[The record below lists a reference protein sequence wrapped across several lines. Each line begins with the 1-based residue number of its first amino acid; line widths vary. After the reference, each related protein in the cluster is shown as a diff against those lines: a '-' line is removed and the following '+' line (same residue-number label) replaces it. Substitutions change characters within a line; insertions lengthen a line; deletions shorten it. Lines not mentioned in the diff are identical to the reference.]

1 MSQTKPEGEITETLK
16 PKRRFL
22 RFVVRIVV
30 PCLVLWMCWTGA
42 TKGYHWF
49 KRYQASRLAVMAE
62 NYAKK
67 EKWSEAVMS
76 ADTALTL
83 NPVQPKALRFMA
95 EIMAAQGSFNE
106 AMELYGRLYFNAG
119 GTLQDLTLQALN
131 AVRAGYN
138 DPAEYLAT
146 LVAERGERGF
156 PYIVK
161 AEIHSVRGEKAQA
174 LEQLRKAVEVSDS
187 NYVTMALVRF
197 LLANKQVREGDPEV
211 YGLLVKM
218 KMGSDEIALD
228 ALSIG
233 LAANIVPREARLEWL
248 QKIRSH
254 PIKRAKSLLLA
265 DTAEVEI
272 DPASKTRLVADLV
285 VKMKGET
292 IENRLQAAQWLL
304 WQGAPSEAL
313 GLLPVQDAMSSAA
326 TMRSWID
333 ATAALGRWDDMAKVL
348 AAPGNPLPA
357 HMAMIYNARAFKM
370 SGHKPDG
377 DALYLAALEKY
388 KDKYEETLAILEY
401 LQRSGE
407 YGIFDESLKPLL
419 ARPE

>member
-1 MSQTKPEGEITETLK
+1 MSQTEPEGEITETLK

-42 TKGYHWF
+42 SKGYRWF

-76 ADTALTL
+76 ADTALSL
-83 NPVQPKALRFMA
+83 NPLQPQALRFMA
-95 EIMAAQGSFNE
+95 EIMAAQGRFNE
-106 AMELYGRLYFNAG
+106 AMELYGRLFFSG
-119 GTLQDLTLQALN
+119 RGTLEDLKLQALN

-138 DPAEYLAT
+138 EPAEYLAT
-146 LVAERGERGF
+146 LVAERGEPGF

-174 LEQLRKAVEVSDS
+174 LEQLRKAVAVSHS
-187 NYVTMALVRF
+187 NYTSMVLVRF

-211 YGLLVKM
+211 YGLLWKM
-218 KMGSDEIALD
+218 KKGTDEIALD
-228 ALSIG
+228 ALSMG

-254 PIKRAKSLLLA
+254 PIKRAKSQLLA

-272 DPASKTRLVADLV
+272 DPASKPRVVAVAGCPQRSAGPSVSPRSYVIRCHDEVLDRRR
-285 VKMKGET
+285 GGSGS
-292 IENRLQAAQWLL
+292 LGGDG
-304 WQGAPSEAL
+304 QGACHARKPAPRPHGNDLQCPSPQNER
-313 GLLPVQDAMSSAA
+313 SSA
-326 TMRSWID
+326 R
-333 ATAALGRWDDMAKVL
+333 GRCPIPRGFGK
-348 AAPGNPLPA
+348 
-357 HMAMIYNARAFKM
+357 I
-370 SGHKPDG
+370 
-377 DALYLAALEKY
+377 
-388 KDKYEETLAILEY
+388 
-401 LQRSGE
+401 QRQV
-407 YGIFDESLKPLL
+407 
-419 ARPE
+419 